1 MKFFLSLILL
11 MSSSLVAAEC
21 TRPEAPELPDGET
34 SDLAAMV
41 EGQKSVKSYV
51 ASTEAY
57 LDCLTAE
64 GDAAVDEAREVSM
77 ARIDEHNKAVDD
89 MDAIATEFNEEIRE
103 YKDKAQ

>member
-11 MSSSLVAAEC
+11 MSWSLVAAEC
-21 TRPEAPELPDGET
+21 MRPEAPELPDGET

-41 EGQKSVKSYV
+41 EGQKSVKTYV

-64 GDAAVDEAREVSM
+64 GDAAVEEPSEASM

-89 MDAIATEFNEEIRE
+89 MDAIANEFNEEIRE
-103 YKDKAQ
+103 YKGKAQ

>member
-41 EGQKSVKSYV
+41 EGQKSVKTYM

-57 LDCLTAE
+57 RDCLTAE
-64 GDAAVDEAREVSM
+64 GDAAVGEPPEASM

-89 MDAIATEFNEEIRE
+89 MDAITTEFNDEIRE